1 LVISGGP
8 VKRRRDRTGAG
19 NGADERASDKFSGGV
34 GGVYG
39 SEEMDV
45 NEMVNE
51 VGAEAERAAS
61 RQGEAV
67 VGGNGTQGKS
77 SAGRRW
83 NGIAGKQFGSR
94 EGSDIIGT
102 KAGSERDAEG
112 GRETV
117 KHVVS

>member
-1 LVISGGP
+1 
-8 VKRRRDRTGAG
+8 
-19 NGADERASDKFSGGV
+19 
-34 GGVYG
+34 
-39 SEEMDV
+39 MDV